1 MGSGGNL
8 WEDQDSISLDRMNR
22 KTLYTGAVAPS
33 PTLPCMLWF
42 DAVNDKLYERNS
54 NNNAWLQIYP
64 VVTTGLVTQ
73 TEVDFGNLNYVTDQA
88 FVITDVNVTTA
99 SHITAQLAYEAPTD
113 KDLDEVEM
121 DNIVIECGQYAT
133 GSFTMYIRGLEG
145 SLYGKFKINYM
156 IG

>member
-8 WEDQDSISLDRMNR
+8 WDDQDSISQARMNQ
-22 KTLYTGAVAPS
+22 KTLYTGANAPS
-33 PTLPCMLWF
+33 PTYSGMLWF

-64 VVTTGLVTQ
+64 VVVAGLNSQ
-73 TEVDFGNLNYVTDQA
+73 TEVDFGNLNYVTEQT
-88 FVITDVNVTTA
+88 FVITDANVTA
-99 SHITAQLAYEAPTD
+99 SSKITAQLAYDQPTA

-121 DNIVIECGQYAT
+121 DDLVISCGQCGT
-133 GSFTMYIRGLEG
+133 GSFSMVVQSLTG